1 MPCGPPQ
8 STTGRSSTIRRM
20 TNTLSRIAR
29 HRACSGRPGSQSPRL
44 SAAAPQSERAVSQQ
58 PYRQRESQFLKRL
71 FRHRPSQPDQL
82 SRDRWRLELRH
93 PRQCSG
99 LGSSRLARNAKGGE
113 DSAEIAERIGQYDC
127 HSSRVR
133 GWDSS
138 RILLWNYRQHRV
150 FAKTRGTVKSASR
163 EPHYSASRTYTQSSA
178 GGPQGG
184 RSSAQKL
191 NDACKLMM
199 RFAVCELYGPPASAF
214 DSPNCGEV
222 RIPIGV
228 ARLT

>member
-1 MPCGPPQ
+1 MLEKA
-8 STTGRSSTIRRM
+8 II
-20 TNTLSRIAR
+20 LA
-29 HRACSGRPGSQSPRL
+29 
-44 SAAAPQSERAVSQQ
+44 SAATMLGIGVLAPSL
-58 PYRQRESQFLKRL
+58 PGNGKR
-71 FRHRPSQPDQL
+71 
-82 SRDRWRLELRH
+82 
-93 PRQCSG
+93 
-99 LGSSRLARNAKGGE
+99 GE

-150 FAKTRGTVKSASR
+150 FATARGTVKSASR
-163 EPHYSASRTYTQSSA
+163 
-178 GGPQGG
+178 GPRSPIIRPRALTPGLARGRSQGG
-184 RSSAQKL
+184 HSSAQKL
-191 NDACKLMM
+191 KDACKLMM

>member
-1 MPCGPPQ
+1 
-8 STTGRSSTIRRM
+8 M

-93 PRQCSG
+93 PQPQGSG
-99 LGSSRLARNAKGGE
+99 SGSSRPAFRAMPKRGE
-113 DSAEIAERIGQYDC
+113 DSAEFAERTGQYDC
-127 HSSRVR
+127 RSSRVR

-214 DSPNCGEV
+214 DLPNCGEV

>member
-1 MPCGPPQ
+1 MLEKA
-8 STTGRSSTIRRM
+8 II
-20 TNTLSRIAR
+20 LA
-29 HRACSGRPGSQSPRL
+29 
-44 SAAAPQSERAVSQQ
+44 SAATMLGIGVLAPSL
-58 PYRQRESQFLKRL
+58 PGNGKR
-71 FRHRPSQPDQL
+71 
-82 SRDRWRLELRH
+82 
-93 PRQCSG
+93 
-99 LGSSRLARNAKGGE
+99 GE

-133 GWDSS
+133 GGIRAESSCGITDSIGFS
-138 RILLWNYRQHRV
+138 GR
-150 FAKTRGTVKSASR
+150 RGELSKVPAGGPR
-163 EPHYSASRTYTQSSA
+163 EPHYSASALTPGLARGRS
-178 GGPQGG
+178 QGG

-191 NDACKLMM
+191 KDACKLMM